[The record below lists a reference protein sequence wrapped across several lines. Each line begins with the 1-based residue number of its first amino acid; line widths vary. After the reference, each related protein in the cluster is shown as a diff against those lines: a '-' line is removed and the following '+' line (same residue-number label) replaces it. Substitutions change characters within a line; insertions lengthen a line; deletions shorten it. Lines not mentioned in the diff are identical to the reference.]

1 MATSFG
7 ATYTSLVPAH
17 AASPVMG
24 AVLPMKYR
32 LFAYT
37 LGWPPR
43 RRDPS
48 QEKLCGQI
56 PASML
61 ERAIQERLCRANLGL
76 NVRHDLDIEPA
87 TRSVPILPGNV
98 CSTRSDGL
106 LIGYKVAR
114 QFESHPL
121 RHTVWHASLDYG
133 EAMKSARGARFTRG
147 RGRGECQRQRL
158 SVKIA

>member
-1 MATSFG
+1 
-7 ATYTSLVPAH
+7 
-17 AASPVMG
+17 MG

-37 LGWPPR
+37 LGWPPH

-61 ERAIQERLCRANLGL
+61 ERAIQERLGRANLGL

-87 TRSVPILPGNV
+87 TRSVPSLPGNV

-106 LIGYKVAR
+106 LIGYKVAC

-121 RHTVWHASLDYG
+121 QRGVTNAWFVSRRCKLITMEWWAWH
-133 EAMKSARGARFTRG
+133 
-147 RGRGECQRQRL
+147 C
-158 SVKIA
+158 KIKPDATAPYL

>member
-37 LGWPPR
+37 LGGPPH

-87 TRSVPILPGNV
+87 TRSVPSLPGNV
-98 CSTRSDGL
+98 CLTRSDGL

-121 RHTVWHASLDYG
+121 HHPVHQFSDLSENRSKVGAACSTRESLLVVAVG
-133 EAMKSARGARFTRG
+133 ME
-147 RGRGECQRQRL
+147 
-158 SVKIA
+158 SV

>member
-1 MATSFG
+1 
-7 ATYTSLVPAH
+7 
-17 AASPVMG
+17 
-24 AVLPMKYR
+24 MKYR

-37 LGWPPR
+37 LGWPPH

-61 ERAIQERLCRANLGL
+61 ERAIQERLGRANLGL

-87 TRSVPILPGNV
+87 TRSVPSLPGNV

-121 RHTVWHASLDYG
+121 QRKVPIVVPELRADKNVLPPDLALLEHPPHCFAHVFFISVST
-133 EAMKSARGARFTRG
+133 RFTRYFHNS
-147 RGRGECQRQRL
+147 ESMLARL
-158 SVKIA
+158 NVVKV